1 MEHEE
6 WEHVRSLY
14 ERLLERTS
22 HVKVWISYA
31 RSQLNIPSEDASV
44 QARAIFQRA
53 NKALRSAGEKE
64 QRLMLL
70 EAWVEHEKEYGSEEE
85 EEKVSRLLPRKVTKR
100 RQITTEDGTQT
111 RWEEYVDYVFPDD
124 QAAKPSLLLLAK
136 AKEWAKQRQE
146 DGEEAREKDE
156 GISTTNVDA
165 NAGLDKD
172 DSDVDVGTSGSD
184 SDEDEQE
191 NITTRKKNS

>member
-1 MEHEE
+1 
-6 WEHVRSLY
+6 
-14 ERLLERTS
+14 
-22 HVKVWISYA
+22 
-31 RSQLNIPSEDASV
+31 
-44 QARAIFQRA
+44 
-53 NKALRSAGEKE
+53 
-64 QRLMLL
+64 MLL